1 MNEERARAVTLLQAF
16 ETARP
21 ASLNW
26 NDDDRAW
33 ATRLAQDDLPADAA
47 HELFVTRRATHA
59 LQRLTPREP
68 AVARWLSQRLWRPRW
83 TLWAALLGFV
93 VGIAADSIGSS
104 QRINLLAPPLWTVVV
119 WNVLVYVGLLV
130 HALLGLAKR
139 QRPPGRIVRWTER
152 LMRIGRGLPG
162 LAANRA
168 AARNPASGS
177 GQALADFAALWLRRS
192 APLSAARAASLLHA
206 AAAALAIGL
215 IAGLYLRG
223 LALDYRAG
231 WQSTFLDAG
240 AAHAVLHTLL
250 APASFVSGIAIPDV
264 AAFAAMRLAQGGQVG
279 SDVGTIVGNTAIGA
293 PAAPW
298 IHLLALTLAL
308 VVVLPRVALAAW
320 SGVRSR
326 WLEAHFGVP
335 IGDPYFQQLLRQQ
348 TGDVARVVVLPYAST
363 PTAQA
368 ALGLQALLS
377 PTLGSG
383 LQLRILPTVP
393 FGAEDEADGPLALD
407 TTLVIA
413 LFDLVAT
420 PEAENHARFARR
432 LAARAPAGAATIA
445 LIDETAFA
453 QRFGAAS
460 ARLQQRQQAWRAW
473 AEPLGSAPLFASLD
487 APDPFVATPA
497 LQLAMRRPIGWQ
509 ASEVAR

>member
-1 MNEERARAVTLLQAF
+1 MNEEKARAVTLLQAF

-33 ATRLAQDDLPADAA
+33 ATRLTHDDLPADAA
-47 HELFVTRRATHA
+47 HEVFVTRRAIHA

-68 AVARWLSQRLWRPRW
+68 VVARWMSRRLWRPHW
-83 TLWAALLGFV
+83 IVWAALLGFV

-104 QRINLLAPPLWTVVV
+104 QRINLLAPPLWAVAV
-119 WNVLVYVGLLV
+119 WNVLVYIGLLV
-130 HALLGLAKR
+130 HALLGLTKR
-139 QRPPGRIVRWTER
+139 EPPPGRIVRWTGR

-162 LAANRA
+162 LAATRA
-168 AARNPASGS
+168 AARNPDSGS
-177 GQALADFAALWLRRS
+177 GQALADFATLWLRRS
-192 APLSAARAASLLHA
+192 APLSTARAATLLHA

-264 AAFAAMRLAQGGQVG
+264 AAFAAMRLAHGDQVG
-279 SDVGTIVGNTAIGA
+279 SDVGNTAIGA

-298 IHLLALTLAL
+298 IHLLALTLVL

-320 SGVRSR
+320 SGLRAR

-335 IGDPYFQQLLRQQ
+335 IGEPYFQQLLRQQ

-377 PTLGSG
+377 PTLGNG
-383 LQLRILPTVP
+383 LQLRVLPTVP
-393 FGAEDEADGPLALD
+393 FGAEDEIDALPAPD

-413 LFDLVAT
+413 LFDLAAT

-460 ARLQQRQQAWRAW
+460 ARVQQRREAWRVW

-487 APDPFVATPA
+487 APDPFAATPA
-497 LQLAMRRPIGWQ
+497 LQLAMRRPIGRQ